1 MTATHG
7 LSENTV
13 SEIRA
18 VLGQF
23 AEVKK
28 AMLFGSRAKAT
39 HKPGSDIDLALTGDQ
54 ITWQILGRIESA
66 FDDRLLPYSFSLIM
80 LNDRTDPE
88 VAAHIRRVGL
98 ELYARESAPARA

>member
-13 SEIRA
+13 SQIRA
-18 VLGQF
+18 VLADF

-28 AMLFGSRAKAT
+28 ATLFGSRAKAT

-54 ITWQILGRIESA
+54 ITWGILGRIESA

-80 LNDRTDPE
+80 LNERTDPE
-88 VAAHIRRVGL
+88 VAAHIRRVGF